1 MSAINIDPEINR
13 DPDRLLAEGPQ
24 SLLERTLI
32 AEYLLGKGYLLSE
45 LKGLSP
51 AVAKSLM
58 REACRFA
65 ALRLAEIEAKAE
77 FRQKIR
83 LPLSLN

>member
-1 MSAINIDPEINR
+1 MSATTIDPE
-13 DPDRLLAEGPQ
+13 RLSAEGSK

-32 AEYLLGKGYLLSE
+32 AEYLLSKGYLMSDLRE
-45 LKGLSP
+45 LP
-51 AVAKSLM
+51 PQVAKSLM
-58 REACRFA
+58 REACRFS

-83 LPLSLN
+83 LPISLN